1 MDGAKRNRQL
11 NGGIMVS
18 INNSI
23 NNTVGASNAGEVN
36 TLLVQNPSDTA
47 NSAALVDIKI
57 GGTSADYAQWR
68 LGVEA
73 TGSFSGA
80 INAAGTQYSF
90 QYTDDDD
97 VVPTDTQIFRIDS
110 INVATGESRLVKQS
124 EIVVAEEGTGLSRL
138 VVNTN
143 NASGVDALILM
154 VQHNGTD
161 DALIAYG
168 MGGNN
173 WVLGVDASASNSWF
187 LTQGIVGNWPPSPTN
202 TIIKATTAGEVTFP
216 LTPAFLAF
224 LGTHD
229 NNVTGAGAT
238 FTLGSGNALTE
249 VFDQNGDFN
258 TNGTFTAPVTG
269 RYQFHATITV
279 AQITAA
285 MTFGQINIVTS
296 NRTYQGNLWNAA
308 AVRTVAVAADNNS
321 YVISVLADMDAGD
334 TATVTIQLG
343 GGAGNTANINAAGT
357 NTFFSG
363 ILAC

>member
-1 MDGAKRNRQL
+1 MDRAKRNREL

-36 TLLVQNPSDTA
+36 TLLVHNPSDTA

-68 LGVEA
+68 LGVEN

-124 EIVVAEEGTGLSRL
+124 EIAIAEEGTGLCRL
-138 VVNTN
+138 VMNTN
-143 NASGVDALILM
+143 NAAGVNALIQM
-154 VQHNGTD
+154 IQHNGTN
-161 DALIAYG
+161 DALIQYE

-173 WVLGVDASASNSWF
+173 WFHGVDASASNSWF
-187 LTQGIVGNWPPSPTN
+187 LTQGIVGGWPPSPTN
-202 TIIKATTAGEVTFP
+202 TIIQATTAGEVTFP

-224 LGTHD
+224 LGTD
-229 NNVTGAGAT
+229 DLNATGAGT
-238 FTLGSGNALTE
+238 LFTLGSGNALTE
-249 VFDQNGDFN
+249 VFDQNNDFN
-258 TNGTFTAPVTG
+258 VNGTFTAPITG

-279 AQITAA
+279 SNITGA

-296 NRTYQGNLWNAA
+296 NRTYQGNNWNAA
-308 AVRTVAVAADNNS
+308 AVRTVAVASNNNS
-321 YVISVLADMDAGD
+321 YVISILADMDAGD
-334 TATVTIQLG
+334 TANVTIQLA
-343 GGAGNTANINAAGT
+343 GGAGDTARINGAGT

-363 ILAC
+363 MLSA